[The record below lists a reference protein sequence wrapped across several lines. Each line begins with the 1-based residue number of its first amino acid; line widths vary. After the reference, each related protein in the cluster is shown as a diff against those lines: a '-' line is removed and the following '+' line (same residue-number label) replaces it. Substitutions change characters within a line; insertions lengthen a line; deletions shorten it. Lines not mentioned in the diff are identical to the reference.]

1 MHSALIVVEVPDNK
15 KKWRAFMDDIDRPEA
30 GPLHKSR
37 GVERLSKN
45 VWLVN
50 FRENTEPLARLIS
63 AATQHLFQL
72 ARISPRRAGQ
82 EHDFSVGTRKRT
94 AFLAPARRSAAA
106 VR

>member
-1 MHSALIVVEVPDNK
+1 MHSALIVVELPDNK
-15 KKWRAFMDDIDRPEA
+15 KEWRAFMDDIDRPEA

-63 AATQHLFQL
+63 AATQHLFPY
-72 ARISPRRAGQ
+72 RILQFDAEPEWLRGGPAQ
-82 EHDFSVGTRKRT
+82 TRDEGNESEKWQPPDDT
-94 AFLAPARRSAAA
+94 D
-106 VR
+106 